1 MPAEVQ
7 LHPDISFCRISETF
21 VFLDAQRDRY
31 FCLKGEQ
38 AGWFEA
44 ILDNRRE
51 TAPDPRWPGF
61 LAHLLQSSVLT
72 RPPAP
77 GHQLAPCQHPAA
89 HTSLLDA
96 NDQPAPAQKGGT
108 ARFLATWLAC
118 VCSGQR
124 RSIQRLLQDIRQR
137 KDCVAAG
144 RPSGEAQALTG
155 RFHAL
160 APYVITRHD
169 ACLFRSY
176 LLMRYLASAGVT
188 ADWVFGV
195 RLSPFSAHCW
205 VEHEGCV
212 LNEHLE
218 TVREFQPIL
227 CA

>member
-7 LHPDISFCRISETF
+7 LHTNMSFCRVSETF

-31 FCLKGEQ
+31 FCLKGKQ

-44 ILDNRRE
+44 ILDARQGA
-51 TAPDPRWPGF
+51 APGSGHAGF
-61 LAHLLQSSVLT
+61 LDHLIGASILT

-77 GHQLAPCQHPAA
+77 GQLLAPCQHPAA
-89 HTSLLDA
+89 QTSLLDA
-96 NDQPAPAQKGGT
+96 NDPHAPAQPGGA
-108 ARFLATWLAC
+108 ARFLVTWLAC
-118 VCSGQR
+118 ISPR
-124 RSIQRLLQDIRQR
+124 RTRMIRELLQDIRQR
-137 KDCVAAG
+137 KDCLPAQ
-144 RPSGEAQALTG
+144 RPAGEARALTR

-160 APYVITRHD
+160 APYFFTRHD

-176 LLMRYLASAGVT
+176 LLMRYLASAGVP

-195 RLSPFSAHCW
+195 RLSPFVAHCW
-205 VEHEGCV
+205 VEYEGCV

-227 CA
+227 CV